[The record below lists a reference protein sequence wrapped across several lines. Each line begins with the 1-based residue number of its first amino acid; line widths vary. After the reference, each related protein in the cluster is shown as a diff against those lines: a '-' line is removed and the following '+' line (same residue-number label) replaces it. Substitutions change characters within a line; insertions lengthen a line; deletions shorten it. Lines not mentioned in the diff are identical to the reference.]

1 MGNSIDDIRFMVL
14 APQSTILRGDR
25 YMKKYTSLTRAFL
38 RDRARNDL
46 AYIGNFWSE
55 LASTMLYVTTFIL
68 FVQLLFSRIG
78 SMGGYSKDEFL
89 FMTLIGQFTFYVWS
103 IILFPTATQLVANV
117 RSGAFDFVLLR
128 PISAKYFT
136 VISAIRPVYGL
147 FISVPNIILFCW
159 IIDWSSISV
168 TLINAIIGIVIW
180 CCAMVI
186 LATIMLLLALPVFI
200 QGDATDMINMSYSL
214 FSITEMPYN
223 LLPTGLKYASF
234 TLLPTLLATA
244 GTAYVMLGKGSANG
258 VMLVGAL
265 IAAILSVSFF
275 NLIWSKALR
284 SYSSASS

>member
-1 MGNSIDDIRFMVL
+1 
-14 APQSTILRGDR
+14 
-25 YMKKYTSLTRAFL
+25 MKKYASLTRAFL

-103 IILFPTATQLVANV
+103 IILFPAATQLVANV

-159 IIDWSSISV
+159 IIDWSSISI
-168 TLINAIIGIVIW
+168 TLQNAIIGIVIW

-186 LATIMLLLALPVFI
+186 LATIMLLLTLPVFI

-258 VMLVGAL
+258 VILVGAF
-265 IAAILSVSFF
+265 IAAIVSVSLF